1 MIVLIQI
8 IILLKNI
15 KLKIYLVL
23 ERMEIIN
30 YFTKYS
36 TVIKIFKNKNSKK
49 AFVSFGTFYK
59 SKKSGNIHYKTFLQ
73 RQLIDYLHE
82 DKNY

>member
-30 YFTKYS
+30 YLQNIPQLSKFLK
-36 TVIKIFKNKNSKK
+36 IKILKK
-49 AFVSFGTFYK
+49 HLCLLEHFIKVKKVEIFIIKLFYK
-59 SKKSGNIHYKTFLQ
+59 DN
-73 RQLIDYLHE
+73 
-82 DKNY
+82 

>member
-8 IILLKNI
+8 IILLIISKKLKNI

-30 YFTKYS
+30 YLQNIPQLSKFLK
-36 TVIKIFKNKNSKK
+36 IKILKK
-49 AFVSFGTFYK
+49 HLCLLEHFIKVKKVEIFIIKLFYK
-59 SKKSGNIHYKTFLQ
+59 DN
-73 RQLIDYLHE
+73 
-82 DKNY
+82 